1 MESSTSKVMFKS
13 GLLKAGIPIA
23 VSVAGFIFA
32 RIMAQKSYPKE
43 SSSFE
48 SDQVSSLSLETNS
61 RDFRDEDSFDSLG
74 CTCVLSMEESPDIR
88 DYKPEMEQEISRL
101 RSRLEDLQKRESE
114 LEMEFISY
122 CDLKEKES
130 ALMEQRNIL
139 LLEITRVEFMDK
151 EVSSMEAERQRLK
164 ELAGEYSKVLEQLKH
179 MKSEYELLQREV
191 KMLLTK
197 ANVQACI
204 IREQD
209 LKLEAREAQVLRIHD
224 ELETRTKVTKTM
236 EDEIGEL
243 RVILDQLQD
252 EKTRLL
258 EKLELKEKVT
268 PLFFNFKH

>member
-32 RIMAQKSYPKE
+32 RIMAQRSYPKE

-61 RDFRDEDSFDSLG
+61 QDFSDEDSFHSLG
-74 CTCVLSMEESPDIR
+74 STCILSMEESEDIR

-101 RSRLEDLQKRESE
+101 RNRLEDLQKRESE

-130 ALMEQRNIL
+130 ALMELRNIL
-139 LLEITRVEFMDK
+139 LLEIARVEFMDR
-151 EVSSMEAERQRLK
+151 EVSSMQAERQRLK
-164 ELAGEYSKVLEQLKH
+164 ELVGEYSKVLEQLKH
-179 MKSEYELLQREV
+179 LKSEYELLQREV
-191 KMLLTK
+191 KVLLTK
-197 ANVQACI
+197 ANVQSCI

-209 LKLEAREAQVLRIHD
+209 LKLEAREAQILRIHD

-236 EDEIGEL
+236 EDGIGGL

-258 EKLELKEKVT
+258 EKLKLKEKVT